1 MKSLI
6 TASGILVGF
15 ANIESLNDSF
25 VCDGTIYQ
33 HSVVGA
39 DATIGVWVEPPAAPP
54 VPSSITRF
62 QALAALHNAGLL
74 ESTIAAVNLA
84 PALTKLA
91 WDNTATFERNNET
104 LNTLSTSMGLSST
117 QLDNLFIAG
126 ALITT

>member
-6 TASGILVGF
+6 TAGGILGGF
-15 ANIESLNDSF
+15 TNIESLTDSF
-25 VCDGTIYQ
+25 VCDGSIYQ
-33 HSVVGA
+33 HSVIGV
-39 DATIGVWVEPPAAPP
+39 ATIGEWVEPAP
-54 VPSSITRF
+54 VPSVPNSITRF

-74 ESTIAAVNLA
+74 DSTIIAVNLA

-104 LNTLSTSMGLSST
+104 LNALSAGMGLSST
-117 QLDNLFIAG
+117 QLDDLFIAG